1 MSTDK
6 YRDFSARKK
15 EATPMS
21 DAFEDLLRV
30 YKLKDRY
37 DEKAL
42 IQAWPE
48 IMGKTVA
55 SRTTSVFIK
64 EKKLFASISSGPVKQ
79 ELRMNQS
86 KLVQLIHERFG
97 KELIDEVVIL

>member
-1 MSTDK
+1 MSSDK
-6 YRDFSARKK
+6 YRDFSTRKK
-15 EATPMS
+15 EAMPLST
-21 DAFEDLLRV
+21 AFEDLLRA
-30 YKLKDRY
+30 YKIKDRF
-37 DEKAL
+37 DERAL

-64 EKKLFASISSGPVKQ
+64 DKKLFATISSGPVKQ

-86 KLVQLIHERFG
+86 KLIQLIQERFG
-97 KELIDEVVIL
+97 KELIEEVVIL